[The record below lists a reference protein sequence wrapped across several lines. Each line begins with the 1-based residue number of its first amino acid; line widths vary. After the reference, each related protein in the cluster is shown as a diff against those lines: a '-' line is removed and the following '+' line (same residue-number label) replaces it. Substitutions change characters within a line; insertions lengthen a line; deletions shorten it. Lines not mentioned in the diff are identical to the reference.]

1 MKLIF
6 LLHDDLRVKL
16 FAQIANKALQKNIEV
31 NFLCYSIA
39 CKKSISACGFKKH
52 SSLVHDNNHFLDII
66 HDDELEK
73 SIDVIASFLSLAS
86 ARKVASATYF
96 NISNLTKNKKEDFYI
111 FGGNGLHVFDKV
123 AKHFAE
129 TQRNIYTVFTEL
141 ANIEGKTFFDAKG
154 SNSSSL
160 FYQLLKHN
168 KLNLNKTEQLEG
180 FYSWRNA
187 YCNKK
192 LKHHYVPQTKQ
203 FSRLDNIV
211 HRGYGFFEL
220 FFGIG
225 SYQKHKLLDF
235 LSKRGSIAKKS
246 YGDAWLPW
254 IDKNIPSCDY
264 NFFPL
269 QVFSDSQ
276 IKLHSKINVEQALLK
291 AIKTTQRE
299 GRVLVVK
306 PHPAEFDSRVINR
319 ILKLKQEHGFLLSN
333 DNTFKLIQLS
343 KKVIVI
349 NSTVGLE
356 SILLGKPVEFLGE
369 TFYTFLTEDT
379 AMNYYI
385 NDWLMGLD
393 MFNPEPL
400 QNEDFDKIINI
411 ARMKSI

>member
-6 LLHDDLRVKL
+6 LLHDDLRIKL
-16 FAQIANKALQKNIEV
+16 FAQIAKKALQKNIEV
-31 NFLCYSIA
+31 KFLCYSVI
-39 CKKSISACGFKKH
+39 CKKTISACGFKKD
-52 SSLVHDNNHFLDII
+52 SLLVHDNNHFLDII
-66 HDDELEK
+66 DDNELEN

-96 NISNLTKNKKEDFYI
+96 NISSLTKNKSEDFYI

-123 AKHFAE
+123 AKLFAKK
-129 TQRNIYTVFTEL
+129 QQNIYTVFTEL
-141 ANIEGKTFFDAKG
+141 ANIEGKTFFDAQG
-154 SNSSSL
+154 SNASSL
-160 FYQLLKHN
+160 FYQLLKNN
-168 KLNLNKTEQLEG
+168 KLDVNKSAQLEE
-180 FYSWRNA
+180 FYAWRTA

-192 LKHHYVPQTKQ
+192 LKHHYIPQAKH
-203 FSRLDNIV
+203 FSRVDNIV
-211 HRGYGFFEL
+211 HRGYGFVEL

-225 SYQKHKLLDF
+225 SYQKYKLLDF
-235 LSKRGSIAKKS
+235 LSKRSNIAKKS
-246 YGDAWLPW
+246 YGDDWLPW
-254 IDKNIPSCDY
+254 IDKNIPCCGY

-291 AIKTTQRE
+291 AIKTTQQE
-299 GRVLVVK
+299 GRILVVK
-306 PHPAEFDSRVINR
+306 PHPAEFDSKVIDS
-319 ILKLKQEHGFLLSN
+319 ILNLKQEHGFLLSN

-356 SILLGKPVEFLGE
+356 SILLGKTVEFLGE
-369 TFYTFLTEDT
+369 SFYTFLKEDM

-385 NDWLMGLD
+385 NDWLMDLD

-400 QNEDFDKIINI
+400 QNEHFDKMINI
-411 ARMKSI
+411 AKMKSI